1 MKALAIDSS
10 STSIIFEAK
19 NEDKA
24 AKLSLD
30 IGMHQSEQML
40 PSIQKVLELVD
51 LKPEELEFCA
61 LCQGPGSFTGLRLSY
76 SALKAFTLAF
86 NTPLYAIPTLEATAL
101 PYHTYP
107 GAVVSVLD
115 AKKHRYYASI
125 YRNGKENCAPMDAEL
140 EEILKLL
147 DPEERILAVGT
158 GAELFADCAHAE
170 APQLQIVTFSPLN
183 YDCTEQLL
191 DLAQKKFLAKEKPLE
206 EYEGPVYIRPSE
218 AEEKLGSR

>member
-10 STSIIFEAK
+10 ATSIIFHVK
-19 NEDKA
+19 NDDKS

-40 PSIQKVLELVD
+40 PSIQRVLEYVD
-51 LKPEELEFCA
+51 LTPDELEFCT

-76 SALKAFTLAF
+76 SALKAFTLSF
-86 NTPLYAIPTLEATAL
+86 NTPIYAIPTLEAAAL
-101 PYHTYP
+101 PFHFFP

-115 AKKHRYYASI
+115 AKKHRYYAAV
-125 YRNGKENCAPMDAEL
+125 YRNGKENMAPIDAEL
-140 EEILKLL
+140 EEILKNL

-158 GAELFADCAHAE
+158 GADLFADCVRTA
-170 APQLQIVTFSPLN
+170 APQYNVVTYAPLN
-183 YDCTEQLL
+183 ADCTDQLL
-191 DLAQKKFLAKEKPLE
+191 YLAQKKFAAKEKPLE

-218 AEEKLGSR
+218 AEEKLNNQ

>member
-10 STSIIFEAK
+10 SNCIIFEAK
-19 NEDKA
+19 NEDKS

-40 PSIQKVLELVD
+40 PSIQKVLDLVEMR
-51 LKPEELEFCA
+51 PEELEFCA

-101 PYHTYP
+101 PYHAYP
-107 GAVVSVLD
+107 GAIVSVLD

-125 YRNGKENCAPMDAEL
+125 YRNGKENTAPMDAEL

-158 GAELFADCAHAE
+158 GAELFADCARSA
-170 APQLQIVTFSPLN
+170 APQFHIDTFTPVN
-183 YDCTEQLL
+183 YECTDQLL
-191 DLAQKKFLAKEKPLE
+191 EIAQKKFAAKEKPLE

-218 AEEKLGSR
+218 AEEKIGSR

>member
-10 STSIIFEAK
+10 ANCIIFEAK
-19 NEDKA
+19 NEDKT

-40 PSIQKVLELVD
+40 PSIQRVLDYVD

-86 NTPLYAIPTLEATAL
+86 NTPLYAIPTLEAAAF
-101 PYHTYP
+101 PFHDFP
-107 GAVVSVLD
+107 GAVVAVLD
-115 AKKHRYYASI
+115 AKKHRYYAAI
-125 YRNGKENCAPMDAEL
+125 YRGGKVNTSPVDAEL
-140 EEILKLL
+140 EEILNLL

-158 GAELFADCAHAE
+158 GAALFADCAHTAV
-170 APQLQIVTFSPLN
+170 PQYSISTFPTLQ
-183 YDCTEQLL
+183 YDYTEQILY
-191 DLAQKKFLAKEKPLE
+191 LAQKKHAAKEKPLE

-218 AEEKLGSR
+218 AEEKLNNQ

>member
-10 STSIIFEAK
+10 ANCIIFEAK
-19 NEDKA
+19 NEDKT

-40 PSIQKVLELVD
+40 PSIQKVLEYVE

-76 SALKAFTLAF
+76 SALKAFTLSF
-86 NTPLYAIPTLEATAL
+86 NIPLYAIPTLEAAAL
-101 PYHTYP
+101 PFSFFP

-115 AKKHRYYASI
+115 AKKHRYYAQI
-125 YRNGKENCAPMDAEL
+125 FRNGKANSEAVDAEL
-140 EEILKLL
+140 EDVLKLL

-158 GAELFADCAHAE
+158 GAELFADCSRTA
-170 APQLQIVTFSPLN
+170 APQFSISTYAPLCA
-183 YDCTEQLL
+183 DCTDQLL
-191 DLAQKKFLAKEKPLE
+191 FMAQKLYAAKEKPLE

-218 AEEKLGSR
+218 AEEKLSNR

>member
-10 STSIIFEAK
+10 ATCIIFQAV

-40 PSIQKVLELVD
+40 PSIQRVLEYVN

-86 NTPLYAIPTLEATAL
+86 HTPVYAIPTLEAAAL
-101 PYHTYP
+101 PYHAFP

-115 AKKHRYYASI
+115 AKKHRYYAAI
-125 YRNGKENCAPMDAEL
+125 YRNGSENTAPVDAEL
-140 EEILKLL
+140 EDILKQL
-147 DPEERILAVGT
+147 DPEERILAVGS
-158 GAELFADCAHAE
+158 GAELFADCARTAS
-170 APQLQIVTFSPLN
+170 PQLSISTFAPLS
-183 YDCTEQLL
+183 YDYTDQLL
-191 DLAQKKFLAKEKPLE
+191 FLAKKKFAAKEKPLE

-218 AEEKLGSR
+218 AEEKLNNQ

>member
-10 STSIIFEAK
+10 ATCIIFHAV
-19 NEDKA
+19 NEDKS

-40 PSIQKVLELVD
+40 PSIQRVLDYVD
-51 LKPEELEFCA
+51 LKAENLEFCT

-86 NTPLYAIPTLEATAL
+86 GTPIYAVPTLEAAAL
-101 PYHTYP
+101 PYHAFP
-107 GAVVSVLD
+107 GAVVAVLD

-125 YRNGKENCAPMDAEL
+125 YRNGVENTPPMDAEL
-140 EEILKLL
+140 DEILKML
-147 DPEERILAVGT
+147 DPEERILAVGS
-158 GAELFADCAHAE
+158 GADLFSDCARTA
-170 APQLQIVTFSPLN
+170 APQFNISTYSPQS
-183 YDCTEQLL
+183 YDYTDQLL
-191 DLAQKKFLAKEKPLE
+191 FLAQKKFAAKEKALE

-218 AEEKLGSR
+218 AEEKLNNQ

>member
-10 STSIIFEAK
+10 ATCIIFEAK
-19 NEDKA
+19 NEDLT
-24 AKLSLD
+24 AKISLD

-40 PSIQKVLELVD
+40 PSIQRVLDYVN

-86 NTPLYAIPTLEATAL
+86 GTPLYAIPTLEAAAL
-101 PYHTYP
+101 SYHSFP

-115 AKKHRYYASI
+115 AKKHRYYAAI
-125 YRNGKENCAPMDAEL
+125 YRNGKENVPAFDAEL
-140 EEILKLL
+140 EEILKYL
-147 DPEERILAVGT
+147 DPEERVLAVGS
-158 GAELFADCAHAE
+158 GAELFAECAHTAS
-170 APQLQIVTFSPLN
+170 PQLSVSTYYPVSAD
-183 YDCTEQLL
+183 YTDQLL
-191 DLAQKKFLAKEKPLE
+191 VLAQKKFLAKEKPLE